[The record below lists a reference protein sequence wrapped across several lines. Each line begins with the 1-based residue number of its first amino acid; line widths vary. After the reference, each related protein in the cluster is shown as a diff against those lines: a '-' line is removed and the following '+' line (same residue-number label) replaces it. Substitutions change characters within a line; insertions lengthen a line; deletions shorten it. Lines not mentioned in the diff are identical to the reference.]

1 MTKEEKKEQQRLAKN
16 AYMRD
21 YAKRNK
27 EKKKAYDLI
36 HRKENKE
43 YIASRAKKYREENK
57 EELAAKAL
65 IHYAKNRDSK
75 LAYFKEYNDR
85 PENKSRRKQI
95 VLNEMDGYYVY
106 YLKEEHYVG
115 QTKNMRRRM
124 NGHKSD
130 AKRHIL
136 DVEVLAKFET
146 RKEALAYEAKLHS
159 MGYEGAHPQSK

>member
-1 MTKEEKKEQQRLAKN
+1 MTKEEKKEKQRLAKN

-27 EKKKAYDLI
+27 DKKKAYDKMYI
-36 HRKENKE
+36 EQNKD
-43 YIASRAKKYREENK
+43 YIAARAKKYRQDNK
-57 EELAAKAL
+57 EHLDAWQAEYNL
-65 IHYAKNRDSK
+65 KNREAK
-75 LAYFKEYNDR
+75 LAYFKEYNNR

-124 NGHKSD
+124 NGQKSD
-130 AKRHIL
+130 SKRHVL

-159 MGYEGAHPQSK
+159 MGYAGAHPQGK